1 MQSSTHH
8 QCFYSN
14 KTNQKISLKRVQEVC
29 KIHEVRE
36 VNILRPEILRNLF
49 SNATLAYK
57 KLKTNLVVRPE
68 QILIA
73 TSLDL
78 LMRLKK
84 ILGP

>member
-1 MQSSTHH
+1 MK
-8 QCFYSN
+8 N
-14 KTNQKISLKRVQEVC
+14 IVKTGSRGPQNPRGQHLATKDFMLEGSRVFLLRQRSLC
-29 KIHEVRE
+29 T
-36 VNILRPEILRNLF
+36 LF
-49 SNATLAYK
+49 SNATLAHK

>member
-1 MQSSTHH
+1 MK
-8 QCFYSN
+8 N
-14 KTNQKISLKRVQEVC
+14 IVKTGSRGPQNPRGQHLATKDWVMLEGSRVFL
-29 KIHEVRE
+29 
-36 VNILRPEILRNLF
+36 LRQRSPPFF
-49 SNATLAYK
+49 SNATLTYK